1 METVIAE
8 IEHAIRTLEQVS
20 TGKQTGSYAIKES
33 GSVDISADECKK
45 LCAKIGLKYFEG
57 FERRIVQYKFTD
69 ATTDRYG
76 DRITA
81 KGVKLDKYKQN
92 PIVLAFHNSWQWP
105 VGASIK
111 TWYEK
116 SDDSVK
122 GWVLFFDSNIDD
134 SGFSESTFKFAS
146 TGAVKTG
153 SIGFIP
159 VAGKVR
165 KPTEEEKTQYG
176 MTDWGYIYDEIELL
190 EYSIVPLPA
199 NPSSMSEPISKSYT
213 RKDFDKA
220 IARLENSGFLPEKQL
235 KDLIADLKTRNA
247 GNKGA
252 ENVEDDKNKPAPEV
266 VPGNTKR
273 SITINMGVIPGNDQ
287 MDSLLKDLEKFQGK
301 GVDVTLN
308 IGTVPAPFSEVVKAE
323 PIDLDKL
330 ADLVH
335 ERAGAVLSKKNKGL
349 VKDAVSVLSKSLDA
363 LKELLKA
370 AGEDDPEDETD
381 DGSDEEDENP
391 DGTKKPKKAKATQ
404 TGSPVGDPAVVTPN
418 PYGAK
423 FFDVLDKGIKTLS
436 EVAKSN

>member
-20 TGKQTGSYAIKES
+20 TGKQTGSYAVKES

-57 FERRIVQYKFTD
+57 FERRIIQYKFTD

-92 PIVLAFHNSWQWP
+92 PIVLAFHNSWWFP

-165 KPTEEEKTQYG
+165 KPTEEEKAEYG

-199 NPSSMSEPISKSYT
+199 NPSSMAEPITKSFG
-213 RKDFDKA
+213 RKDFDKT
-220 IARLENSGFLPEKQL
+220 IARIESSGIFPEKQL
-235 KDLIADLKTRNA
+235 KELIADLKTRNA

-252 ENVEDDKNKPAPEV
+252 ETVEDDKNNPAPV
-266 VPGNTKR
+266 VQGTTKR

-308 IGTVPAPFSEVVKAE
+308 IGTVPAPISSEIVKAE
-323 PIDLDKL
+323 PIDLEKL

-335 ERAGAVLSKKNKGL
+335 EKAGAVLSKKNKTL
-349 VKDAVSVLSKSLDA
+349 VKDTVSVLSKSLEA

-370 AGEDDPEDETD
+370 AGGEEDDTD
-381 DGSDEEDENP
+381 PAEEDNEDNDEGE
-391 DGTKKPKKAKATQ
+391 DGTKKPKKGKATQ
-404 TGSPVGDPAVVTPN
+404 TGSPEGDPTAVTPN

-423 FFDVLDKGIKTLS
+423 FFDAIEKANKTLS
-436 EVAKSN
+436 DAVKQ